1 MYRFN
6 TQLRLMDFDPSSFSL
21 AKSNPWVILS
31 GEVPWD
37 DIERKY
43 AASFAKGGKVAINAR
58 IAFGA
63 LIIKGVYKISAKN
76 LVYEIREN
84 PYLQYFIGMPGF
96 YDQCPFSE
104 YSVARFEK
112 RFDKNEIDAY
122 VKRLLALRSELA

>member
-21 AKSNPWVILS
+21 AKNNPWVVLA

-37 DIERKY
+37 EIEYKY
-43 AASFAKGGKVAINAR
+43 AASFAKGGKVAIQAR

-76 LVYEIREN
+76 LVIEIREN
-84 PYLQYFIGMPGF
+84 PYLQYFLGMPGF

-104 YSVARFEK
+104 YSVSRFEK
-112 RFDKNEIDAY
+112 RFGKSEIDFY
-122 VKRLLALRSELA
+122 VNRLLELRSRHS